1 MDAAGESI
9 SNTVNSIKSGAASL
23 IEKVPSFEEVKTS
36 FLSFGDKVRTR
47 YNELS
52 LIKIPSFTELQDG
65 FTKLKDGVNF
75 FLEDPQSAINA
86 GADKVKETF
95 NNISNKV
102 NEFGDGVNA
111 GIKDVTGV
119 DVKATL
125 SNLGSKLSNIL
136 PDFSNLKMP
145 DLSFDFPDFSNPFSG
160 IVEKIQTSDFLKD
173 GDVTAYNP
181 IKKFKGVIKSAL
193 TGIFGGEE
201 IEGKKLG
208 GVVRPNQ
215 LYVVGEEGPEL
226 LKMGPVGGEV
236 INNQRTQQMTS
247 SALERASSGG
257 RTGEITVMNAPS
269 TSQVTNASTYS
280 TSKALVNNDAV
291 FQKLTSYAI

>member
-1 MDAAGESI
+1 M
-9 SNTVNSIKSGAASL
+9 
-23 IEKVPSFEEVKTS
+23 
-36 FLSFGDKVRTR
+36 
-47 YNELS
+47 
-52 LIKIPSFTELQDG
+52 Q
-65 FTKLKDGVNF
+65 F
-75 FLEDPQSAINA
+75 FLDDPQSAINA

-102 NEFGDGVNA
+102 NEFGEGVNA

-125 SNLGSKLSNIL
+125 SNLGSKLKNIL

-145 DLSFDFPDFSNPFSG
+145 DLSFDFPDFKNPFSG

-208 GVVRPNQ
+208 GVV
-215 LYVVGEEGPEL
+215 
-226 LKMGPVGGEV
+226 
-236 INNQRTQQMTS
+236 
-247 SALERASSGG
+247 
-257 RTGEITVMNAPS
+257 
-269 TSQVTNASTYS
+269 
-280 TSKALVNNDAV
+280 
-291 FQKLTSYAI
+291 